1 MIVVKNS
8 ELDTTARQT
17 PLRRT
22 ATFAEMAETMRNI

>member
-17 PLRRT
+17 AVRRT